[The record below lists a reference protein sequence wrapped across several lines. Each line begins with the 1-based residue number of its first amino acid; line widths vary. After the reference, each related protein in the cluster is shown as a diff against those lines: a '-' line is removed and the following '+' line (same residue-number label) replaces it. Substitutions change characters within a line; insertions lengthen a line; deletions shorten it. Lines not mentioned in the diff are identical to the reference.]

1 MFSLFYFSSFVVKFD
16 LFTPVNSVHCKLLL
30 AHLESAYS
38 LMWVPIILGDKV
50 GGALDTFIIS

>member
-38 LMWVPIILGDKV
+38 LMWGAHNTWGQGD
-50 GGALDTFIIS
+50 GEPLTLL